1 MSFRRVLEEDA
12 ARLLNRCPL
21 DGEVDGEVQPLIV
34 ALLAGTS
41 VVLQLLQ
48 RLE

>member
-1 MSFRRVLEEDA
+1 LPLLREEEA

-21 DGEVDGEVQPLIV
+21 DGEVVVAAPLLIV
-34 ALLAGTS
+34 TLLMGMC

-48 RLE
+48 